1 MTKRDTRDRDRDAPS
16 ALSRRDLFKAAA
28 AAGVVAAVPT
38 VAAGQ
43 ESAPAPSASPAGPPA
58 AAPGAGP
65 VAQAPAA
72 RPVLF
77 FFNDEEARFVEAAI
91 DRLIPADPEWPGAVW
106 AGVLT
111 FIDRQLAGPYG
122 DGAKTYL
129 AGPWTPDAPPEQ
141 GYQHRYT
148 PAEIFRIGIAEVR
161 AHVTETRDA
170 EFAELG
176 ADAIDAVLTALEAGE
191 IELPSIPSALFFS
204 VLLDNTVQGWFADPV
219 HGGNRDMVSWRMV
232 GFPGA
237 YAQYL
242 ETVDIFNLDYRREP
256 VSIADAAARAVHLG
270 GHHEH

>member
-1 MTKRDTRDRDRDAPS
+1 MTDGDHDHEPS
-16 ALSRRDLFKAAA
+16 GALSRRDLIKAAA

-38 VAAGQ
+38 VARGQ
-43 ESAPAPSASPAGPPA
+43 GDAPLAPGADPNPPALPASASAPAAPLPAD
-58 AAPGAGP
+58 
-65 VAQAPAA
+65 
-72 RPVLF
+72 RPMLF

-122 DGAKTYL
+122 DGAKTFL
-129 AGPWTPDAPPEQ
+129 GGPWTPDAPPEQ

-161 AHVTETRDA
+161 AFVGETRDG
-170 EFAELG
+170 EFADLG
-176 ADAIDAVLTALEAGE
+176 ASAIDEILTALEAGE
-191 IELPSIPSALFFS
+191 VELPSIPSALFFS
-204 VLLDNTVQGWFADPV
+204 VLLDNTVQGWFADPA

-256 VSIADAAARAVHLG
+256 VSIADSAARAAHLG